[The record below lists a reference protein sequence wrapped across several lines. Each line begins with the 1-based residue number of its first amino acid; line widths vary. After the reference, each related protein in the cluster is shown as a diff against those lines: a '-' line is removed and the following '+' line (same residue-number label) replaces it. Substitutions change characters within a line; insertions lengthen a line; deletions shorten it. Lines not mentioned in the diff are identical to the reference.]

1 MRANGE
7 LRDSADFFYPCT
19 LPQRCQL
26 HCDAGL
32 VFATR
37 SQVANTERVVVG
49 AEPDSDQVRSTA
61 CPVTMSRAS
70 TVAFETVRFIAW
82 PSAFPSVAARA
93 RRVRT
98 SLFIEPSGYVHH
110 SISMP
115 KPESPTRNRVQHA
128 SISCPHSRIAGRA
141 LCISL
146 FSRCHST
153 CYCTTT
159 QSTCPSNQ
167 CGATGH
173 AKAASCKASTT
184 ESSKAS
190 R

>member
-61 CPVTMSRAS
+61 CPVTTSRAS

-93 RRVRT
+93 RRVRA

-115 KPESPTRNRVQHA
+115 KPESPTRNWAQYASVTCHA
-128 SISCPHSRIAGRA
+128 RDSPAGLSA
-141 LCISL
+141 TGL